1 MALVVGRGVPEVV
14 QLSLLRGQAW
24 VAGSWVNAVSRNTY
38 PVFNPAN
45 GGLIADV
52 SLTVSRKGEILN
64 FSTTRSQI
72 WVQRMLLLLLM
83 LHTRHNVTGL
93 HSPARYREL
102 LGSYQLFFHEKNT
115 CTLVGQAFMCANN
128 YMCMYIRICIQE

>member
-1 MALVVGRGVPEVV
+1 MCMALVVGRGVPEAV

-52 SLTVSRKGEILN
+52 SLTVSRKGE
-64 FSTTRSQI
+64 
-72 WVQRMLLLLLM
+72 
-83 LHTRHNVTGL
+83 
-93 HSPARYREL
+93 RY
-102 LGSYQLFFHEKNT
+102 
-115 CTLVGQAFMCANN
+115 
-128 YMCMYIRICIQE
+128 